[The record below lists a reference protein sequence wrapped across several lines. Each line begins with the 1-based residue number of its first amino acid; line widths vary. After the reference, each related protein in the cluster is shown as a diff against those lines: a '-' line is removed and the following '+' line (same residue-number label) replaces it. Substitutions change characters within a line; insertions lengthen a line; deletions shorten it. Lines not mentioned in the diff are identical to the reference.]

1 MCCALLSRSLRWP
14 VIRQIST
21 PGTGT
26 PRPAVAEATIRAK
39 AVRAGIRLELLTVA
53 WMAVEAGLAIW
64 AGIAARSVLLTA
76 FGADSLIELL
86 SGATLLWRLRTE
98 ASGGDVKRLE
108 AVEQRAVWVSAVLL
122 IVLCLYVLVS
132 AGAGLILR
140 VEPRES
146 WLGIAISAAAVV
158 VMPLLAWRKRLAN
171 RAIDSSALRADI
183 AETVTCAYLAG
194 TTLLGVLINALTGFW
209 WIEYLAAFA
218 LLFWLVR
225 EAREALEAVHE
236 GRAEDNND

>member
-1 MCCALLSRSLRWP
+1 
-14 VIRQIST
+14 
-21 PGTGT
+21 
-26 PRPAVAEATIRAK
+26 
-39 AVRAGIRLELLTVA
+39 
-53 WMAVEAGLAIW
+53 MAVEAGLAIW

>member
-1 MCCALLSRSLRWP
+1 MAETTARAQA
-14 VIRQIST
+14 IRT
-21 PGTGT
+21 
-26 PRPAVAEATIRAK
+26 
-39 AVRAGIRLELLTVA
+39 GIRLELVTVA
-53 WMAVEAGLAIW
+53 GMAVEAGLAIG

-86 SGATLLWRLRTE
+86 SGVTLLWRLRTE
-98 ASGGDVKRLE
+98 AAAGVLERLE
-108 AVEQRAVWVSAVLL
+108 VVGQRAARGSAVLL
-122 IVLCLYVLVS
+122 VVLCIYVLVS
-132 AGAGLILR
+132 AAAGLILR
-140 VEPRES
+140 VEPQGS
-146 WLGIAISAAAVV
+146 WLGIVVSAAAVV
-158 VMPLLAWRKRLAN
+158 IMPILAWRKRLAN

-225 EAREALEAVHE
+225 EAREALEAAHE
-236 GRAEDNND
+236 GRADDNDD